1 MELRRNPLPEPPWLQ
16 VVGVLG
22 DFGTPNAALGTEI
35 DRKSM

>member
-22 DFGTPNAALGTEI
+22 NVGPALI
-35 DRKSM
+35 P